1 MSSTPRRVTGAFPS
15 TPATTAR
22 GAPPTP
28 SPTPDPTPAKSTKSS
43 TQRSPLPL
51 APQNR
56 SDTSPISQPLIP
68 TTILDAPTQRFYA
81 VAVYIALIAWKLYD
95 WVQLLDDNAESFWLF
110 LKWISIDFIFFFGL
124 PELRIPWLEL
134 NQPTVVS
141 LFFLHAVFDWM
152 LMFNIPVPFA
162 GWLLGFVRVF
172 YDREVSVSESYVKVS
187 NILHNSSLIMGKQ
200 IIDILP
206 EG

>member
-1 MSSTPRRVTGAFPS
+1 MSATPRRVTGAFPS

-28 SPTPDPTPAKSTKSS
+28 SPTPDPKSARSS
-43 TQRSPLPL
+43 TQRSPLPF

-56 SDTSPISQPLIP
+56 SAPSPNSEPLIP
-68 TTILDAPTQRFYA
+68 TTVIDAPTQRFYA
-81 VAVYIALIAWKLYD
+81 VAIYIALFGWKCYD
-95 WVQLLDDNAESFWLF
+95 WLQLVDDNAESFWLF
-110 LKWISIDFIFFFGL
+110 LKWIGIDFIFLFGL

-134 NQPTVVS
+134 NQPAVVA
-141 LFFLHAVFDWM
+141 LFFFHAVFDWM
-152 LMFNIPVPFA
+152 LMFNIPMPFL

-172 YDREVSVSESYVKVS
+172 YDHEVSVSESYVKVS